1 MNYGVLSQIV
11 ESHIVHLFEHH
22 PNPNLAFHN
31 LTHTRTVV
39 SRTLEISAYYELPEH
54 ELFIATTAAWFH
66 DSGYLL
72 GGQKGHERQGADMV
86 RTFLTEHHVP
96 GGLIDAI
103 GGCIL
108 ATRLPQCPAG
118 LLEQIVCDAD
128 LYHFG
133 TLELFTRDKLMRQE
147 LEIVNG
153 CLIGEAKWVAATIRL
168 LESHSYHTSYCQNTL
183 NEQKQINL
191 QILKIQLQANS

>member
-1 MNYGVLSQIV
+1 MNYGVLAGIV
-11 ESHIVHLFEHH
+11 ESHIIRLFEHH
-22 PNPNLAFHN
+22 SNPALAFHN

-39 SRTLEISAYYELPEH
+39 SRTREISAHYQLPEH

-66 DSGYLL
+66 DIGYLFA
-72 GGQKGHERQGADMV
+72 GQQGHELLAADLV
-86 RTFLTEHHVP
+86 RVFLMEHHVS
-96 GGLIDAI
+96 GRLIDLI

-133 TLELFTRDKLMRQE
+133 TRELFTRDKLMRQKVE
-147 LEIVNG
+147 TVNG
-153 CLIGEAKWVAATIRL
+153 CVIGETKWVAGTIRL

-191 QILKIQLQANS
+191 DILKNRLKTH

>member
-1 MNYGVLSQIV
+1 M
-11 ESHIVHLFEHH
+11 
-22 PNPNLAFHN
+22 
-31 LTHTRTVV
+31 
-39 SRTLEISAYYELPEH
+39 
-54 ELFIATTAAWFH
+54 
-66 DSGYLL
+66 
-72 GGQKGHERQGADMV
+72 
-86 RTFLTEHHVP
+86 
-96 GGLIDAI
+96 
-103 GGCIL
+103 
-108 ATRLPQCPAG
+108 
-118 LLEQIVCDAD
+118 EQIVCDAD

-168 LESHSYHTSYCQNTL
+168 LESHSYHTSYCQNRL